1 MVNYCPVQSK
11 SLARAKAIPE
21 VGLNG
26 IHTGIAALQR
36 LSNVFTLRREQ
47 LAAEVGLSDHQWSV
61 LEEIAT
67 LHFMPSMF
75 AKRRSSSP
83 AAISK
88 TLRHLMER
96 GLVSVA
102 VGDGDGRRRSYS
114 LTAQGEKTMVLLR
127 KGRQLAIDRIWRD
140 LDVEGLAGFCKFA
153 DELARRMEDY
163 AGAKIRTDKQTTR

>member
-1 MVNYCPVQSK
+1 V
-11 SLARAKAIPE
+11 KAVPE
-21 VGLNG
+21 VGVER
-26 IHTGIAALQR
+26 IHAGIAALQR
-36 LSNVFTLRREQ
+36 LSDVFILRREQ
-47 LAAEVGLSDHQWSV
+47 LAAEVGLTEHQWSV

-96 GLVSVA
+96 GLVTVA

-114 LTAQGEKTMVLLR
+114 LTADGEKTMVLLR
-127 KGRQLAIDRIWRD
+127 KGRQRAIERIWRD
-140 LDVEGLAGFCKFA
+140 LDGAGLAEFCKFA

-163 AGAKIRTDKQTTR
+163 AGASIGTEKQTTR

>member
-1 MVNYCPVQSK
+1 VQSK
-11 SLARAKAIPE
+11 LPARAKAIPE
-21 VGLNG
+21 GGVTR
-26 IHTGIAALQR
+26 IHAGIAALQR
-36 LSNVFTLRREQ
+36 LSDVFTLRREQ
-47 LAAEVGLSDHQWSV
+47 LAAEVELTDHQWSV

-88 TLRHLMER
+88 TLRNLMER

-102 VGDGDGRRRSYS
+102 VGDGDGRRRTYS
-114 LTAQGEKTMVLLR
+114 LTADGEKTMVLLR
-127 KGRQLAIDRIWRD
+127 KGRQRAIDHIWSD
-140 LDVEGLAGFCKFA
+140 LDANGLAQFCKFS

-163 AGAKIRTDKQTTR
+163 AGANGRTEKQTTR